1 MSATDIIG
9 SIGVVFM
16 LVAFF
21 INLQD
26 YISNDHPFY
35 ITLNLIGA
43 GFSCYAS
50 YMIDYLPFV
59 ILEGTWFIVSSWGLY
74 VYFRR
79 DFKKRDIP
87 HYDEM
92 EQNLR
97 EFISKMYNEN
107 KKK

>member
-35 ITLNLIGA
+35 IMLNLIGA

-50 YMIDYLPFV
+50 YMINYLPFV

-79 DFKKRDIP
+79 DFKKKDIP

-107 KKK
+107 KRK